1 MGSLFK
7 GVGGS
12 ATVTLVLAIRDL
24 DGVGDSATVTLV
36 LAIRDLDG
44 VGDSATV
51 SLFSYYMMPILVIY
65 TPTIV

>member
-24 DGVGDSATVTLV
+24 DGVGDSATV
-36 LAIRDLDG
+36 
-44 VGDSATV
+44 
-51 SLFSYYMMPILVIY
+51 SLFSSYMMPILVIY

>member
-12 ATVTLVLAIRDL
+12 ATVTLVLA
-24 DGVGDSATVTLV
+24 T
-36 LAIRDLDG
+36 IRDLDG